1 MLGKLICPTIDRFHM
16 IIFITGILTDY
27 RRSKNVEKDIKFG

>member
-1 MLGKLICPTIDRFHM
+1 M

-27 RRSKNVEKDIKFG
+27 RRSKNVEKDIKFGWKIKIQNTV